1 VMSEEFTT
9 RPTLMGTHGMVSSTH
24 YLATQAGLQALRRG
38 GNAVDA
44 GATMWF
50 CHTVLEPHLAGVAG
64 EVPILLWWADE
75 DRVLAVNGQG
85 PAPRAATI
93 GWFREHGYDLIPE
106 DGFLPA
112 VVPGAFDAWLTL
124 LDDYGTFSLGDVME
138 SSIEMAGDGFPAYGH
153 LVTAIASSE
162 KRFKSEWPTTAEV
175 YLPNGQAPG
184 VGSMLRNP
192 DWART
197 FKEVA
202 EVEGRERRHGRSA
215 GLEAARDHFYRGP
228 IAKAIVS
235 FMGAFKCRDVYGQE
249 HNGLMTLDDLSSYR
263 ARIEEP
269 VTVNY
274 RGFDVHKCGPWTQG
288 PVMLQQLNLL
298 EGFDLAAMGQNS
310 EGYLHTLVECAKLA
324 FADREQYY
332 ADPDFVDVPL
342 KRLLSKEYAAERR
355 RLIDPNRASMELRP
369 GGVPPIRLSEYGK
382 VVRPEGDTVH
392 LEAVDGMGNML
403 SATPS
408 GAWIRTSP
416 LVPGLGFPMG
426 TRAQM
431 LHLDPNHVE
440 RLEPGRKP
448 STTLSPSLVTR
459 DGTPYMVFGTPGG
472 DQQDQWTLQ
481 FLLNHVDFG
490 MDVQRALDAPTVHTT
505 HFPASFWPH
514 DAHPGVVHVESRML
528 YGVVEGL
535 RRRGHEIVVDP
546 PWSHGRCLAIRF
558 DPQTGVMFGGASP
571 RTGTPYAMGW

>member
-1 VMSEEFTT
+1 MSEEFTT